1 MLRDH
6 ATIIKAAARPV
17 LAHEHAVRHP
27 SRRMKAFDCAC
38 LGLAFFG
45 TASTVAAWQDPA
57 PRGGTAISGP
67 VSDRGDIRQP
77 SHEDLDLGAFLQIA
91 GR

>member
-1 MLRDH
+1 MLTDH
-6 ATIIKAAARPV
+6 ATIIEAAARSV
-17 LAHEHAVRHP
+17 LAHERAVRHP
-27 SRRMKAFDCAC
+27 SRRMKVFDCAC

-57 PRGGTAISGP
+57 PRVGTTISGAL
-67 VSDRGDIRQP
+67 SDRGDSRQP
-77 SHEDLDLGAFLQIA
+77 SHGDLDLGAFLQIA